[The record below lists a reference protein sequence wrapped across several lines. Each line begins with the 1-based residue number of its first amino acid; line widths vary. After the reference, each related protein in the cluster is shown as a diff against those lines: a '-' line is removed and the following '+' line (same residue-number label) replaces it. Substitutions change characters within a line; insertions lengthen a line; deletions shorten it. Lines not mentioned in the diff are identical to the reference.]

1 MVISPLGLNS
11 YFFWIVMIL
20 HTFSNK
26 DQLFFLLTKGA
37 IVLTPNNRLNESIIH
52 QYFSHCN
59 TETVDK
65 PKCMPY
71 RTALINAYEQLNFID
86 ANDSYPILLSDA
98 QCQYLWRKIIKSE
111 PSIIYSE
118 GLLKSVIT
126 AWEYCQQ
133 WQINPE
139 NPKFL
144 YTDQTRQFQQW
155 WLVFEEQLKK
165 HHLITEYQLI
175 THLLNAQYPVFSDS
189 IVWVCFDDFTPQQI
203 HLQEQLINQGIT
215 QYQYDL
221 KEKSS
226 KIEMLAAQDDKEEYQ
241 QLMLWLHL
249 KLQEGNHR
257 IGVVVPNLEKESNLL
272 QRILTNHFEPTL
284 FNISLGQPLSDF
296 PLVAHAL
303 CWLNLDDFTLSQH
316 QASLLLQSPYLGYS
330 KEEFIGRAEYLQ
342 EGILLE
348 RHVIPLKDFINELH
362 YYTPK
367 LSQLL
372 SLLIAYPAMA
382 TPQEWVCLFQDR
394 LRVMGFPGDYGLNS
408 ENYQC
413 LNRFITLFDEFRQLA
428 VFNTNLTK
436 AEALEA
442 FHHLTHH
449 TIFQAQKNNAPIQVT
464 GLLEA
469 SGCEFDSLWVMG
481 LTDQCLPNKVRLSAF
496 VPSYLQRELS
506 MPHSLP
512 ERELQFARQ
521 ILQRLQKSADSV
533 VFSFPQLQGDN
544 PNLPCSLI
552 TTFPHFT
559 LLPEPNSSI
568 YQPKYITVEEHF
580 SLPVLPEERITGGTA
595 ILSNQAKCP
604 FKAFA
609 EHRLRAKA
617 PLQTTDGLNHQER
630 GKLIHKVMELLW
642 QALESQEKLKLL
654 APHIV
659 DRYIDEAIHTA
670 LSHLNQRINSLSAS
684 LQEVESARLKRL
696 IYTYLEW
703 EKQRAPFTIAALE
716 HSYSINLAGLDIQV
730 RIDRLDQVADKKWVI
745 DYKSTLPTSK
755 PWHEERPKEPQLLLY
770 ALLDDQINTF
780 LLMQLK
786 SGKIYCAGLS
796 EEKQAIN
803 GITSLKKDETW
814 TECRKTWQKQLT
826 HLAMEFQQG
835 YCPPQPAHLSICQ
848 RCDYQNL
855 CRIQDNE

>member
-1 MVISPLGLNS
+1 ML
-11 YFFWIVMIL
+11 L
-20 HTFSNK
+20 HNFSNK
-26 DQLFFLLTKGA
+26 DQLFFLLAQGA
-37 IVLTPNNRLNESIIH
+37 TVLTPNNRLNESIIQ
-52 QYFSHCN
+52 QYFTHCN
-59 TETVDK
+59 IQTVDK

-71 RTALINAYEQLNFID
+71 RAALIKAYEQLNFIH
-86 ANDSYPILLSDA
+86 ANGSYPILLNDT

-111 PSIIYSE
+111 PSITYSE
-118 GLLKSVIT
+118 GLLQSVIT
-126 AWEYCQQ
+126 AWEDCQQ

-144 YTDQTRQFQQW
+144 YTQQTHQFQQW
-155 WLVFEEQLKK
+155 WLEFEKQLKQQ
-165 HHLITEYQLI
+165 HLITEHQLI
-175 THLLNAQYPVFSDS
+175 PHLLNAQYPLFSDP
-189 IVWVCFDDFTPQQI
+189 IIWVCFDDFTPLQL

-215 QYQYDL
+215 QYRYDL

-226 KIEMLAAQDDKEEYQ
+226 KIEMLEAQDDKEEYQ

-249 KLQEGNHR
+249 KIQEGHHR

-272 QRILTNHFEPTL
+272 QRMLAHHFDSTF

-303 CWLNLDDFTLSQH
+303 CWLNLDDFTLTQH

-330 KEEFIGRAEYLQ
+330 KEEFIERTEYLQ
-342 EGILLE
+342 ESDLLEKQLILL
-348 RHVIPLKDFINELH
+348 KNFIEELH
-362 YYTPK
+362 FYTPK
-367 LSQLL
+367 LSKLL
-372 SLLIAYPAMA
+372 SRLISYPPMA
-382 TPQEWVCLFQDR
+382 TPQEWASLFQDR
-394 LRVMGFPGDYGLNS
+394 LKMLGFPGDYGLNS

-413 LNRFITLFDEFRQLA
+413 LNRFITLFDELRQLA
-428 VFNTNLTK
+428 VFNSYLTK
-436 AEALEA
+436 TEALETLY
-442 FHHLTHH
+442 HLAQY
-449 TIFQAQKNNAPIQVT
+449 TIFQAQKNNAPIQIS

-481 LTDQCLPNKVRLSAF
+481 LTDQCLPQKVHLSAF
-496 VPSYLQRELS
+496 VPSYLQRELR

-521 ILQRLQKSADSV
+521 ILQRLQRSADSV
-533 VFSFPQLQGDN
+533 VFSFAQLQGDN

-552 TTFPHFT
+552 TKFPHFN
-559 LLPEPNSSI
+559 LLPVPHSI
-568 YQPKYITVEEHF
+568 YKPQYVTVEEQF
-580 SLPVLPEERITGGTA
+580 SLPVSPEERITGGTA
-595 ILSNQAKCP
+595 ILANQAKCP

-609 EHRLRAKA
+609 EHRLRVKA
-617 PLQTTDGLNHQER
+617 PLQTTDGLNHKER
-630 GKLIHKVMELLW
+630 GKIIHKVMELLW
-642 QALESQEKLKLL
+642 QALETQEKLQLL
-654 APHIV
+654 APQIL
-659 DRYIDEAIHTA
+659 DEYIDKAIHTA
-670 LSHLNQRINSLSAS
+670 LSHLNQSTNFLSAPV
-684 LQEVESARLKRL
+684 QEVESTRLKRL
-696 IYTYLEW
+696 IHIYLEW

-716 HSYSINLAGLDIQV
+716 HSYSISLAGLEIHV

-770 ALLDDQINTF
+770 ALLDDQINTV

-786 SGKIYCAGLS
+786 SGKICCAGLS
-796 EEKQAIN
+796 EEKQTIH

-814 TECRKTWQKQLT
+814 AECRKTWQKQLT

-835 YCPPQPAHLSICQ
+835 YCPPQPAHPSICQ
-848 RCDYQNL
+848 QCDFQNL